1 MGLFD
6 FLKKD
11 KAKSTEVA
19 LKRDE
24 DDDSKSKIGAGIALD
39 SSIRSST
46 AQANAKF
53 SRPEYNPQTRKQF
66 YDDGSAHKKAID
78 DAFASGKTVRDPYSG
93 AELVK
98 KQRDAKMQY
107 GEDWQSHAAEADHID
122 PLSQIAKRTKKNPF
136 LTTDDVREIGNSD
149 DNFQVLSRKLN
160 QGSKDVGKG
169 GSTQQEWADDA
180 TRMEGLAD
188 NIESGETIGE
198 VSKRIKDTGKAAE
211 KRNNSRALKKGVKN
225 AVGTAHEAGK
235 AGAQS
240 AGITTLTMSGILN
253 ITAVIKGEKS
263 PEEALA
269 DTAEDTVKS
278 AASGYVMGGGLTV
291 LSHTLS
297 GSSSEFVR
305 ALAES
310 NVPGKIITGVVL
322 VGDTLKKY
330 GEGEITTQE
339 CIIEL
344 GDKGLTFATAG
355 YSMAVGQALIPI
367 PIVGAAVGAL
377 VGSTLTSNYY
387 HELVNELQT
396 KEIEHQERLR
406 IIAECG
412 EAARQMQAYREE
424 LESYLATYFRDYQHC
439 FDVALNEIK
448 NSFLLGDAEGVVAG
462 ANQITRKLGG
472 RVYYDNFDEFKGYLF
487 NGSPDIL

>member
-1 MGLFD
+1 MFD
-6 FLKKD
+6 FLKKKSNQIVPKEED
-11 KAKSTEVA
+11 K
-19 LKRDE
+19 
-24 DDDSKSKIGAGIALD
+24 DDDNGVRVGAGFATAE
-39 SSIRSST
+39 SARQST
-46 AQANAKF
+46 NAAAKKFEKPAKF
-53 SRPEYNPQTRKQF
+53 DR
-66 YDDGSAHKKAID
+66 KAID
-78 DAFASGKTVRDPYSG
+78 IGKAHENAKIDAFNSQKTVKDAFTGDKLTLTVKEAKLKYG
-93 AELVK
+93 A
-98 KQRDAKMQY
+98 
-107 GEDWQSHAAEADHID
+107 DWKNHVAEADHIV
-122 PLSQIAKRTKKNPF
+122 PLKHRYEETKNNQW
-136 LTTDDVREIGNSD
+136 LTN
-149 DNFQVLSRKLN
+149 
-160 QGSKDVGKG
+160 
-169 GSTQQEWADDA
+169 
-180 TRMEGLAD
+180 D
-188 NIESGETIGE
+188 NIKASSNSSYNYAML
-198 VSKRIKDTGKAAE
+198 SKNNNVAKSSRTNSEFVTNDELLERKGIRLTEQDKQRAIQSEEIAHQKLKTQDFKDSVRNIADTGH
-211 KRNNSRALKKGVKN
+211 S
-225 AVGTAHEAGK
+225 AGLS
-235 AGAQS
+235 GAQS

-253 ITAVIKGEKS
+253 LTAVIKGEKS

-269 DTAEDTVKS
+269 DTAEDTVKG

-310 NVPGKIITGVVL
+310 NVPGKVITGVVL

-330 GEGEITTQE
+330 GEGKITTQE

-396 KEIEHQERLR
+396 KELEHQERLR
-406 IIAECG
+406 IIAEC
-412 EAARQMQAYREE
+412 EAAARQMREYREE

-439 FDVALNEIK
+439 FDVALDEIK
-448 NSFLLGDAEGVVAG
+448 SSFLIGDAEGVVAG

-472 RVYYDNFDEFKGYLF
+472 RVYYDNFDEFKSYLF
-487 NGSPDIL
+487 DGSTDIL

>member
-1 MGLFD
+1 MFD
-6 FLKKD
+6 FLKKKNNQIVTKEED
-11 KAKSTEVA
+11 K
-19 LKRDE
+19 
-24 DDDSKSKIGAGIALD
+24 DDDSGVRVAAGFATAESAKQATNAAAQKFAKPPKYDRSVLD
-39 SSIRSST
+39 SG
-46 AQANAKF
+46 AAKKNAKF
-53 SRPEYNPQTRKQF
+53 DAFKSQKTVKDPYTGDTLTLTKAEAKLKYGEEWTKHLAESDHKIALEQRYNETKNNQWLTNEDVKASSNSSDNLDIVSRKYNNAKRSRSNTDFVSDDEYLKKTGVELTEQGKQ
-66 YDDGSAHKKAID
+66 KAIQ
-78 DAFASGKTVRDPYSG
+78 SEEITHQK
-93 AELVK
+93 LK
-98 KQRDAKMQY
+98 KQDFKDSVRNITETGHNA
-107 GEDWQSHAAEADHID
+107 G
-122 PLSQIAKRTKKNPF
+122 LS
-136 LTTDDVREIGNSD
+136 
-149 DNFQVLSRKLN
+149 
-160 QGSKDVGKG
+160 
-169 GSTQQEWADDA
+169 
-180 TRMEGLAD
+180 
-188 NIESGETIGE
+188 
-198 VSKRIKDTGKAAE
+198 
-211 KRNNSRALKKGVKN
+211 
-225 AVGTAHEAGK
+225 
-235 AGAQS
+235 GAQS

-297 GSSSEFVR
+297 GASSEFVR

-396 KEIEHQERLR
+396 KELEHQERLR
-406 IIAECG
+406 IIAEC
-412 EAARQMQAYREE
+412 EAAARQMREYREE

-439 FDVALNEIK
+439 FDVALDEIK
-448 NSFLLGDAEGVVAG
+448 SSFLIGDAEGVVAG

-472 RVYYDNFDEFKGYLF
+472 RVYYDNFDEFKSYLF
-487 NGSPDIL
+487 DGSTDIL